1 VGTKRYS
8 TVFYAAEPAAFV
20 GDRSAIDQRR
30 SADPASL
37 GLGPA
42 TATVRL
48 FGDRPDLEA
57 LGLPAAA
64 ITRLARQDQ
73 QELWRVSLASL
84 PTR

>member
-1 VGTKRYS
+1 
-8 TVFYAAEPAAFV
+8 
-20 GDRSAIDQRR
+20 
-30 SADPASL
+30 
-37 GLGPA
+37 
-42 TATVRL
+42 VRL